1 MTTQTLTQDVTEH
14 RNETNSRPGFFA
26 GTRLKTV
33 GYWVTTGLI
42 AAVLLFGGAI
52 DVAHP
57 PSAVAFLAHLGY
69 PAYFA
74 MLIGTWKVLGG
85 MALLAPRLPRLK
97 EWAYAGVFFDLTGAA
112 ISHAASGDP
121 APRVVMPLVMTALAV
136 ASWSLRP
143 QSRKLGVVKA

>member
-1 MTTQTLTQDVTEH
+1 MMMQTLTDHGTD
-14 RNETNSRPGFFA
+14 TNPSARPA
-26 GTRLKTV
+26 LVDRSKLKTR

-42 AAVLLFGGAI
+42 AAVLLFGGAV

-85 MALLAPRLPRLK
+85 IALLAPRWPRLK

-112 ISHAASGDP
+112 VSHAASGDP
-121 APRVVMPLVMTALAV
+121 APRVLVPLVMTALAL

-143 QSRKLGVVKA
+143 ESRKLGVVRG

>member
-1 MTTQTLTQDVTEH
+1 MTLQTLTDY
-14 RNETNSRPGFFA
+14 RSDTNPGARPGLFDRS
-26 GTRLKTV
+26 RLKTV

-42 AAVLLFGGAI
+42 AAALLFGGAV

-74 MLIGTWKVLGG
+74 ILIGTWKVLGG
-85 MALLAPRLPRLK
+85 IALLAPRWPRLK

-121 APRVVMPLVMTALAV
+121 APRVLVPLVMTALAL
-136 ASWSLRP
+136 ASWGLRP
-143 QSRKLGVVKA
+143 QSRKLGIVRG

>member
-1 MTTQTLTQDVTEH
+1 MMTQALTDY
-14 RNETNSRPGFFA
+14 RDETNPGPRPHLFGRGRFKILA
-26 GTRLKTV
+26 
-33 GYWVTTGLI
+33 YWVTTGLI
-42 AAVLLFGGAI
+42 AAALLFTGAI
-52 DVAHP
+52 DIAHP

-74 MLIGTWKVLGG
+74 VLIGTWKVLGG
-85 MALLAPRLPRLK
+85 ITLLAPRWPRLK

-121 APRVVMPLVMTALAV
+121 APNVLVPLVMTALAV

-143 QSRKLGVVKA
+143 ESRKLGIVKD

>member
-1 MTTQTLTQDVTEH
+1 MTMQAFTDY
-14 RNETNSRPGFFA
+14 RNETNPGARPGLFDRS
-26 GTRLKTV
+26 RLKIL

-42 AAVLLFGGAI
+42 AAVLLFGGAV

-85 MALLAPRLPRLK
+85 LALLAPRLPRLK

-121 APRVVMPLVMTALAV
+121 APRILVPLVMTALAV

-143 QSRKLGVVKA
+143 QSRKLGTVGG

>member
-1 MTTQTLTQDVTEH
+1 MTMQASTDY
-14 RNETNSRPGFFA
+14 RNETNPGARPVLFDRS
-26 GTRLKTV
+26 RLKV
-33 GYWVTTGLI
+33 LGYWVTTGLI
-42 AAVLLFGGAI
+42 AAVLLFGGAV

-85 MALLAPRLPRLK
+85 LALLAPRLPRLK

-121 APRVVMPLVMTALAV
+121 PPRVLVPLVMTALAV

-143 QSRKLGVVKA
+143 QSRKLGVVWG

>member
-1 MTTQTLTQDVTEH
+1 MTTQTLTEY
-14 RNETNSRPGFFA
+14 RSETNPGARPGLFD
-26 GTRLKTV
+26 RSKLKIL
-33 GYWVTTGLI
+33 GYRVTTGLI
-42 AAVLLFGGAI
+42 AAALLFGGAI

-121 APRVVMPLVMTALAV
+121 APRVLMPLVMAALAI

-143 QSRKLGVVKA
+143 QSRKLGIVRD

>member
-1 MTTQTLTQDVTEH
+1 MTMQASSPEYRD
-14 RNETNSRPGFFA
+14 ETNPGARPGLFE
-26 GTRLKTV
+26 RSKLKTL

-42 AAVLLFGGAI
+42 AAALLFGGAV

-74 MLIGTWKVLGG
+74 ILIGTWKVLGG

-121 APRVVMPLVMTALAV
+121 APMVLVPLVMTALAV

-143 QSRKLGVVKA
+143 QSRTLGVVRN